1 MSVLPELSLGSMSG
15 YQRARVAAGFALLQ
29 LQRGQVVVAPEDLST
44 APEWQIK
51 AYQLLKMLLPM
62 TTSAV
67 TPEALDF
74 TVFHY
79 FLDESVVS
87 TVAACCVVSSNC
99 VAGG

>member
-15 YQRARVAAGFALLQ
+15 YQRTRVAAGFALLQ

-74 TVFHY
+74 TVFYY
-79 FLDESVVS
+79 FSASVVS

>member
-1 MSVLPELSLGSMSG
+1 
-15 YQRARVAAGFALLQ
+15 VAAGFALLQ

-51 AYQLLKMLLPM
+51 AYQLLKLLLPM

-79 FLDESVVS
+79 FSESVVS

-99 VAGG
+99 LAGG